1 MPFLRTETETPPSV
15 EGGFDA
21 FEKLVQDLSAALGPS
36 SGLDSSDVDPMQI
49 QLLMEKYTSNPD
61 EWSSYALEDASRTYT
76 RNLIDEGNGKSN
88 LLILVWSPGKGSAI
102 HDHANAHCVMKVI
115 ETSSWMR
122 LTTLTFEKILKGK
135 LQEDLYSWPNQ
146 NQIQDGQD
154 CPPRLAK
161 QTIYGEDQVTYMS
174 DKLGLHRISNPDLN
188 DFAVSLHLYTPPN
201 AAIHGFSIYDER
213 TGKARHIK
221 QTNFYSFRGKRLDD
235 GHK

>member
-1 MPFLRTETETPPSV
+1 MPYLNNESEVPLGTEAGIDV
-15 EGGFDA
+15 

-88 LLILVWSPGKGSAI
+88 LLILVWSPGKGSTI
-102 HDHANAHCVMKVI
+102 HDHANAHCVMK
-115 ETSSWMR
+115 
-122 LTTLTFEKILKGK
+122 ILKGR

-146 NQIQDGQD
+146 KQIENGEK
-154 CPPRLAK
+154 CPPQLTK
-161 QTIYGEDQVTYMS
+161 QTIYGENQVTYMS

-201 AAIHGFSIYDER
+201 AAIHGFCIYDER

-221 QTNFYSFRGKRLDD
+221 QTNFYSHRGQRLDD
-235 GHK
+235 GQK